1 MNRIRSRTYLLHF
14 GSVTEPAQK
23 GSVMP
28 KQARAL
34 RTYDRVLDAAAYEF
48 ARYGYANANLQNM
61 ADRVRLTKGAL
72 YGHFATKED
81 LAVALDNHLSDALG
95 ELLAEAR
102 VLSCPAPSRLRS
114 LVTGLGRLFGTDE
127 RALAALRLS
136 AETARSAGRPIPL
149 LAEAHGLVLRLVRET
164 QKAGHWNASVPT
176 VPLAD
181 LIMAALLGTFLTETG
196 PDSDHGRA
204 GTEGADSI
212 DAMWEAL
219 SRALDDTPAH

>member
-1 MNRIRSRTYLLHF
+1 LHF
-14 GSVTEPAQK
+14 GPAPEPAQK

-34 RTYDRVLDAAAYEF
+34 RTYDRVLDAAAHEF
-48 ARYGYANANLQNM
+48 ARYGYANANLQNI
-61 ADRVRLTKGAL
+61 ADRIRLTKGAL

-81 LAVALDNHLSDALG
+81 LAVALDDHLSSALG

-102 VLSCPAPSRLRS
+102 VSAHPALSRLRS
-114 LVTGLGRLFGTDE
+114 LILGLGRLFGTDA

-136 AETARSAGRPIPL
+136 AETSRSAARPIPL
-149 LAEAHGLVLRLVRET
+149 LTETHGLVLHLVRET

-181 LIMAALLGTFLTETG
+181 LIVAALFGAFLTETG
-196 PDSDHGRA
+196 SAAGRGRA
-204 GTEGADSI
+204 GPGEVVDT
-212 DAMWEAL
+212 MWEAL
-219 SRALDDTPAH
+219 SQALDDTPAHRDRP

>member
-1 MNRIRSRTYLLHF
+1 
-14 GSVTEPAQK
+14 
-23 GSVMP
+23 MP

-48 ARYGYANANLQNM
+48 ARYGYANANLQNI
-61 ADRVRLTKGAL
+61 ADRIRLTKGAL

-102 VLSCPAPSRLRS
+102 VSPHPALSRLRS
-114 LVTGLGRLFGTDE
+114 LFLGLGRLFGTDA

-136 AETARSAGRPIPL
+136 AETARSAAEPIPL
-149 LAEAHGLVLRLVRET
+149 LTETHGLVLQLVRET
-164 QKAGHWNASVPT
+164 QKAGPWNASIPT
-176 VPLAD
+176 IPLAD
-181 LIMAALLGTFLTETG
+181 LIVAALFGAFLTDTG
-196 PDSDHGRA
+196 FDTGRGRA
-204 GTEGADSI
+204 GSEEADAV

-219 SRALDDTPAH
+219 SQALDDTPAH